1 MNHSASIRNIRP
13 QLFPL
18 RNHPALSIETAM
30 NTRRVMSV
38 SSSAAF
44 ATATVRALS
53 STLLLL
59 GLIGDRRAR

>member
-1 MNHSASIRNIRP
+1 MNHYLSGRAQPSP
-13 QLFPL
+13 PFSLQDV
-18 RNHPALSIETAM
+18 PALSIETAM
-30 NTRRVMSV
+30 NTRRALPS